1 MVVVMNELLEKI
13 ALCIERGKTDLNSPF
28 PSDLKGQEGA
38 AELTRKALQQGISPE
53 RVLGEGLI
61 AGMQRVGEKFSRG
74 EAFVPDLLIS
84 AKAMK
89 AAMVHIKPFF
99 ESGEVQRKGT
109 FVIGTVAGDL
119 HDIGKN
125 IVCMVLEGNG
135 WEVIDLG
142 INVSGEKFLSAIEQH
157 PGCMVGMSSLL
168 TTTMLSMEKSVAEI
182 KAKHPEIPIFIGGAP
197 VTKKFSE
204 KIGADGYF
212 PDPQGL
218 VEHLER
224 IRAG

>member
-1 MVVVMNELLEKI
+1 MNELLEKI
-13 ALCIERGKTDLNSPF
+13 TLCIERGKADLNSPF
-28 PSDLKGQEGA
+28 PADMQGQEGA
-38 AELTRKALQQGISPE
+38 AELTQRALQQGISPN
-53 RVLGEGLI
+53 RVLGEALI
-61 AGMQRVGEKFSRG
+61 TGMHRVGEKFSRG
-74 EAFVPDLLIS
+74 EAFVPDLLIA
-84 AKAMK
+84 AKAMN
-89 AAMVHIKPFF
+89 AAMAHIKPFF
-99 ESGEVQRKGT
+99 ETGEVRRKGT

-125 IVCMVLEGNG
+125 IVRMVLEGNG

-142 INVSGEKFLSAIEQH
+142 INVSGEKFLNAIAQH

-168 TTTMLSMEKSVAEI
+168 TTTMAGMEKTVAEI
-182 KAKHPEIPIFIGGAP
+182 KAKHPGIRIFIGGAP
-197 VTKKFSE
+197 VTKKFSD

-224 IRAG
+224 IHPR

>member
-1 MVVVMNELLEKI
+1 MNELLEKI
-13 ALCIERGKTDLNSPF
+13 TLCVERGKADLNSPF
-28 PSDLKGQEGA
+28 PADMQGQVGA
-38 AELTRKALQQGISPE
+38 AELTQRALQQGISPN
-53 RVLGEGLI
+53 RVLGEALI
-61 AGMQRVGEKFSRG
+61 TGMHRVGEKFSRG
-74 EAFVPDLLIS
+74 EAFVPDLLIA
-84 AKAMK
+84 AKAMN
-89 AAMVHIKPFF
+89 AAMAHIKPFF
-99 ESGEVQRKGT
+99 ETGEVRRKGT

-125 IVCMVLEGNG
+125 IVRMVLEGNG

-142 INVSGEKFLSAIEQH
+142 INVSGEKFLNAIEQH

-168 TTTMLSMEKSVAEI
+168 TTTMAGMEKTVAEI
-182 KAKHPEIPIFIGGAP
+182 KAKHPGIRIFIGGAP
-197 VTKKFSE
+197 VTKKFSD

-224 IRAG
+224 IHPR